1 MPSAMPS
8 LPATPSPPSPTGWLW
23 RALALLGGLAAVGAG
38 LRALPRLDAGLLD
51 RLVIGHGL
59 TGIALFLLLGA
70 LGCAVGVPRQVAA
83 FAAGYAFA
91 AGFGLWAAG
100 LLAMAAQML
109 GCAADFG
116 WARLLAR
123 DWVAAR
129 LPARLARLQDRV
141 AARPFTATLT
151 LRLLP
156 VGNNLAL
163 SLLGGASGVP
173 ALPFLAASAVGY
185 LPQTAVCVL
194 LGGGIQLGRGAQ
206 VAIAAGLFG
215 ASAAL
220 GVWLWRAPAGRRLSS
235 AA

>member
-1 MPSAMPS
+1 MSPAAPS
-8 LPATPSPPSPTGWLW
+8 LHATPSPPSPTGWLW

-38 LRALPRLDAGLLD
+38 LRALPRLDSGLLD

-59 TGIALFLLLGA
+59 TGIALFLLLAA

-91 AGFGLWAAG
+91 AGLGLWTAG
-100 LLAMAAQML
+100 LLAMAGQML

-116 WARLLAR
+116 WARLLGR
-123 DWVAAR
+123 DWLAAR
-129 LPARLARLQDRV
+129 LPARLRDRV
-141 AARPFTATLT
+141 TARPFTATLT

-173 ALPFLAASAVGY
+173 AVPFLAASAVGY

-194 LGGGIQLGRGAQ
+194 LGSGIQLGHGAE
-206 VAIAAGLFG
+206 VAIAVGLF
-215 ASAAL
+215 AAAAAL
-220 GVWLWRAPAGRRLSS
+220 GLWLWRAPAGRRLSADS
-235 AA
+235 

>member
-1 MPSAMPS
+1 MPPAAPS
-8 LPATPSPPSPTGWLW
+8 LPATTSPPSATGWLW

-38 LRALPRLDAGLLD
+38 LRALPRLDSGLLD

-59 TGIALFLLLGA
+59 TGMALFLLLGA
-70 LGCAVGVPRQVAA
+70 LACAVGVPRQVAA
-83 FAAGYAFA
+83 FAAGYAFT
-91 AGFGLWAAG
+91 AGLGLWTAG
-100 LLAMAAQML
+100 LLAMVAQMI

-123 DWVAAR
+123 DWLSAR
-129 LPARLARLQDRV
+129 LPARVRDRV
-141 AARPFTATLT
+141 TARPFTATLT

-173 ALPFLAASAVGY
+173 AVPFLAASAVGY

-194 LGGGIQLGRGAQ
+194 LGSGIQLGHGTE
-206 VAIAAGLFG
+206 VAIAVGLFA

-220 GVWLWRAPAGRRLSS
+220 GAWLWRAPAGQRLSADS
-235 AA
+235 